1 MSKKE
6 PEVIGRVTIDL
17 YDNNTV
23 IVSNIG
29 PMDLLTVVSL
39 LKNAYELTLQ
49 DLAKL
54 LEKDSNGNFYSWY
67 FQIL

>member
-54 LEKDSNGNFYSWY
+54 LEKDSNGNFYS
-67 FQIL
+67 